1 MSPVRPR
8 IVTAFIIMV
17 FFALAS
23 GLAGAE
29 TVELNPDHPDR
40 YTVQKGDT
48 LWDIS
53 AKFLKSPWNW
63 PKIWRVNEQIR
74 NPHLIYPGDV
84 IVLRWVNGQPELT
97 VLRNE
102 KVAPPPATP
111 GAPPAPAAAAPA
123 PVAPPPPGLQTTKL
137 EPGIHVE
144 PIESAIPTIPP
155 DAIGPLLTQTLVVG
169 KRELDRAGYVTEGLD
184 SRIALGD
191 GSEFY
196 ARGLKKD
203 ADEQYYQVFR
213 KGRPLRNPVTHE
225 LLAYEAI
232 YLGDARLL
240 DPGDPAKLVVTKVR
254 QEISPT
260 DRLLAVTP
268 RIAVPYY
275 FPHPP
280 TDNVKGYVVNAL
292 NAVEEVGQYAT
303 VAISLGEREGIDEGT
318 VLRVMF
324 RAGKA
329 LDPVTNRKYRLPD
342 EQSGLVMVVR
352 VFEKVSYALVMNAT
366 RPVHIGDMVVTP

>member
-17 FFALAS
+17 FFALAP

-63 PKIWRVNEQIR
+63 PKIWRVNEQIK

-84 IVLRWVNGQPELT
+84 ILLRWVNGQPELT
-97 VLRNE
+97 LLRKE
-102 KVAPPPATP
+102 T
-111 GAPPAPAAAAPA
+111 
-123 PVAPPPPGLQTTKL
+123 VAPPPPGEQAAPTAPPPPGLETTKL
-137 EPGIHVE
+137 SPRIHVE

-155 DAIGPLLTQTLVVG
+155 DAIGPLLTHALVVG

-184 SRIALGD
+184 NRIALGN

-196 ARGLKKD
+196 ARGLKND
-203 ADEQYYQVFR
+203 ADQQYFEIFR
-213 KGRPLRNPVTHE
+213 PGKPLRNPVTHE

-232 YLGDARLL
+232 YLGDAQLL
-240 DPGDPAKLVVTKVR
+240 TPGDPAKLVVTTVK
-254 QEISPT
+254 QEISPA
-260 DRLLAVTP
+260 DRLLAMTP
-268 RIAVPYY
+268 KIAVPYY

-280 TDNVKGYVVNAL
+280 TDNVKGYVVGAL

-303 VAISLGEREGIDEGT
+303 VTITLGQRDGMDEGT

-324 RAGKA
+324 RGGKA
-329 LDPVTNRKYRLPD
+329 TDPVTSRKYKLPD

-352 VFEKVSYALVMNAT
+352 AFEKVSYALVMNAT
-366 RPVHIGDMVVTP
+366 QPVHIGDMVVTP